1 MAHIPAERCLEII
14 ELLADGAREMPLRDV
29 ADWLDLPKSGVH
41 RMLVTLVERGW
52 AAQDPVTGF
61 YRLTMHLAVLGQKF
75 YAATGVAD
83 ACQPL
88 LDRLASDSREFVRLA
103 IYDGHALV
111 WIAHAQGAV
120 GNVGLVYQPA
130 DTSGGVPLHATASG
144 KAWLASLTQEQAVQC
159 VLREGGFERA
169 ERFGPKVVRTVEAL
183 LADLKLTRTRGYGLA
198 VEEAEPG
205 VTAIGAAIR
214 GAAAGPSVGTVSV
227 AGPSVRMTASRIDEL
242 APLVMACAENLS
254 ELWPLRLKRPG
265 SQAAG
270 SLPSAIDADAMS
282 L

>member
-1 MAHIPAERCLEII
+1 MAHIPAERCLDII

-29 ADWLDLPKSGVH
+29 AERLDLPKSGVH
-41 RMLVTLVERGW
+41 RMLATLVDLGW

-83 ACQPL
+83 VCQPL
-88 LDRLASDSREFVRLA
+88 LDRLAGDSHEFVRLA
-103 IYDGHALV
+103 VHDGHALV
-111 WIAHAQGAV
+111 WIAHAQGAL
-120 GNVGLVYQPA
+120 GRVGLVYQPA

-144 KAWLASLTQEQAVQC
+144 KAWLATLTPEQAVQH

-169 ERFGPKVVRTVEAL
+169 ERFGPKVVHTVDAL
-183 LADLKLTRTRGYGLA
+183 LAELALTRSRGYGLA

-214 GAAAGPSVGTVSV
+214 GARPGPAAGTVSV
-227 AGPSVRMTASRIDEL
+227 AGPSVRMTPGRIDEL
-242 APLVMACAENLS
+242 APIVIACAEELAA
-254 ELWPLRLKRPG
+254 LWPLRLKQAPG
-265 SQAAG
+265 AAERG
-270 SLPSAIDADAMS
+270 IANDADADAVS